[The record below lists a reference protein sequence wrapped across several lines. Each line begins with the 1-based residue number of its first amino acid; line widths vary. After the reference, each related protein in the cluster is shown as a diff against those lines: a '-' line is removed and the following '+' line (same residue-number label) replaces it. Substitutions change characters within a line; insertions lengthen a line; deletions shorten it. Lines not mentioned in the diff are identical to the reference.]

1 VPLLWVG
8 CTGRLAPCR
17 YCGSTV
23 PDGSRRAAFVPN
35 RRGTRHADG
44 YGVLRLVGA
53 LDFLGAPSFAN
64 DRRNRTARAVPLLCL
79 VPDGS
84 RRAAFVPN
92 RRGTRHADGYGVLR
106 LVGALD
112 FLGAPSFANDR
123 RNRTARAVPLLYE
136 GRHRT
141 ARAVPL
147 LLDWIRGDAA
157 QCRRTAG
164 QVELMRFVIVI
175 GA

>member
-1 VPLLWVG
+1 V
-8 CTGRLAPCR
+8 R
-17 YCGSTV
+17 
-23 PDGSRRAAFVPN
+23 N

-64 DRRNRTARAVPLLCL
+64 DR
-79 VPDGS
+79 
-84 RRAAFVPN
+84 
-92 RRGTRHADGYGVLR
+92 
-106 LVGALD
+106 
-112 FLGAPSFANDR
+112 
-123 RNRTARAVPLLYE
+123 
-136 GRHRT
+136 RHRT

>member
-1 VPLLWVG
+1 VTERTESPDGSRRAAFVGALYRTARAVPLLCRTGAVHGTSMAMECSDLSELWISLG
-8 CTGRLAPCR
+8 LRASRTTGGTGRLAPCR
-17 YCGSTV
+17 FCGRAV

-53 LDFLGAPSFAN
+53 LDFLGTPSVAN
-64 DRRNRTARAVPLLCL
+64 DRRN
-79 VPDGS
+79 
-84 RRAAFVPN
+84 
-92 RRGTRHADGYGVLR
+92 
-106 LVGALD
+106 
-112 FLGAPSFANDR
+112 
-123 RNRTARAVPLLYE
+123 
-136 GRHRT
+136 RT

>member
-1 VPLLWVG
+1 VKRFRSQCSATLAAGREPNGVATNRI
-8 CTGRLAPCR
+8 TGRLAPCR
-17 YCGSTV
+17 FCGRAA
-23 PDGSRRAAFVPN
+23 PDGSRRAAFVRN

-64 DRRNRTARAVPLLCL
+64 
-79 VPDGS
+79 
-84 RRAAFVPN
+84 
-92 RRGTRHADGYGVLR
+92 H
-106 LVGALD
+106 
-112 FLGAPSFANDR
+112 R